1 MSLATPNQ
9 RPYAQ
14 SARLKLLHVSS
25 RCRPSVESIESAHES
40 SPINNAVEAAMSLD
54 VMLIVIEIVSLRCRN
69 TCVASRIKFSI
80 GQAVGHRLV
89 SYPIAYPILEYGDMA
104 QAAKSELFAPVKR
117 RQRPSIPSIYAQRLL
132 MGPK

>member
-89 SYPIAYPILEYGDMA
+89 SYPIIQLHIRFSNIVILPYKPVCWNSVRNNA
-104 QAAKSELFAPVKR
+104 LLSSRLVCSRSE
-117 RQRPSIPSIYAQRLL
+117 S
-132 MGPK
+132 